1 MIGNFFDKL
10 IPKLRQEFVLVIFLL
25 IGYAISQAK
34 LTTMQI
40 AVSYNFLLL
49 LLIVWLIKVFIK
61 EDFSRQYKGFIV
73 LISGLA
79 MFITGL
85 YASIQ
90 YYLYITSIFSV
101 YVAQYFYLFFPL
113 WVMLEG
119 AFMLF
124 ILNFDNHIKSFD
136 LEGKVETTEPLLG
149 DFVVVALATVVLI
162 ILGDFI
168 LSFPWYLNVCL
179 VLTVNLVVI
188 NQFGG
193 QIEEKKIKK
202 VSPKK

>member
-1 MIGNFFDKL
+1 MGNFFDKL

-25 IGYAISQAK
+25 VGYAISQAR
-34 LTTMQI
+34 LSTLQI
-40 AVSYNFLLL
+40 ALAFNFLLL

-73 LISGLA
+73 LVSGLSLLVA
-79 MFITGL
+79 GL

-90 YYLYITSIFSV
+90 YYLLIATNPFVSI
-101 YVAQYFYLFFPL
+101 AQYFYLFFPL
-113 WVMLEG
+113 WVMMEG
-119 AFMLF
+119 IFMLF

-136 LEGKVETTEPLLG
+136 LEKKVETTEPLLG
-149 DFVVVALATVVLI
+149 DFIVVALATVTLI

-193 QIEEKKIKK
+193 QVEEKKIAKVKVKK
-202 VSPKK
+202 

>member
-1 MIGNFFDKL
+1 MGNFFDKL

-25 IGYAISQAK
+25 VGYAISQVR
-34 LTTMQI
+34 LSTLQI
-40 AVSYNFLLL
+40 ALTFNFLLL

-73 LISGLA
+73 LVSGLSMLVA
-79 MFITGL
+79 GL

-90 YYLYITSIFSV
+90 YYLLIATNPFASI
-101 YVAQYFYLFFPL
+101 AQYFYLFFPL
-113 WVMLEG
+113 WVMIEG
-119 AFMLF
+119 VFMLF
-124 ILNFDNHIKSFD
+124 ILNFDNHIKSFN

-149 DFVVVALATVVLI
+149 DFIVVALATVVLI

-193 QIEEKKIKK
+193 QVEEKKITKVKTKK
-202 VSPKK
+202 